1 MESSKLYLYHRA
13 SGIKTLGPGLRY
25 AIWTQGCIHNCKNC
39 IAPDTHPLDKNG
51 YWLGIEELYL
61 EIEEN
66 MKKENIR
73 GITISG
79 GEPFLQAKPLV
90 ELIKRLKERT
100 QLDIICFTGFEYSYL
115 KNKKDKSIEYI
126 LADIDILI
134 DGKYI
139 EEKNENN
146 YLRGSSNQN
155 MIFLSERYREY
166 ENDMKNLKNRNIE
179 IMWINDR
186 EIFIAGIPYKER
198 EDK

>member
-51 YWLGIEELYL
+51 YWLGIEEIYL

-100 QLDIICFTGFEYSYL
+100 QLDIICFTGFEYSNL
-115 KNKKDKSIEYI
+115 KNKKDESIEYI
-126 LADIDILI
+126 LANIDILI

-155 MIFLSERYREY
+155 IIFLSERYREY

>member
-25 AIWTQGCIHNCKNC
+25 TIWTQGCIHNCKNC

-126 LADIDILI
+126 LANIDILI

>member
-1 MESSKLYLYHRA
+1 MESSKLYLYHRT

-79 GEPFLQAKPLV
+79 GEPLLQAEPLV

-126 LADIDILI
+126 LANIDILI

-198 EDK
+198 EEK

>member
-51 YWLGIEELYL
+51 YWLGIEEIYL

-66 MKKENIR
+66 MKKENVR

-126 LADIDILI
+126 LANIDILI

-155 MIFLSERYREY
+155 IIFLSERYREY

>member
-66 MKKENIR
+66 MKKENVR

-126 LADIDILI
+126 LANIDILI

>member
-126 LADIDILI
+126 LANIDILI

-186 EIFIAGIPYKER
+186 EIFIAGIPYKAR

>member
-126 LADIDILI
+126 LANIDILI

-186 EIFIAGIPYKER
+186 EKFIAGIPYKE
-198 EDK
+198 DK

>member
-51 YWLGIEELYL
+51 YWLGIEEIYL

-126 LADIDILI
+126 LANIDILI

>member
-25 AIWTQGCIHNCKNC
+25 AIWIQGCIHNCKNC

-79 GEPFLQAKPLV
+79 GEPFLQAKSLV

-126 LADIDILI
+126 LANIDILI

-139 EEKNENN
+139 EEKNGNN

-198 EDK
+198 EEK

>member
-79 GEPFLQAKPLV
+79 GEPLLQAEPLV

-126 LADIDILI
+126 LANIDILI

-198 EDK
+198 EEK

>member
-1 MESSKLYLYHRA
+1 
-13 SGIKTLGPGLRY
+13 
-25 AIWTQGCIHNCKNC
+25 
-39 IAPDTHPLDKNG
+39 
-51 YWLGIEELYL
+51 
-61 EIEEN
+61 
-66 MKKENIR
+66 MKKEKVR

-126 LADIDILI
+126 LANIDILI

>member
-1 MESSKLYLYHRA
+1 MENNKLYLYHRA

-100 QLDIICFTGFEYSYL
+100 QLDIICFTGFEYSNL
-115 KNKKDKSIEYI
+115 KNKKDKFIEYI
-126 LADIDILI
+126 LANIDILI

-166 ENDMKNLKNRNIE
+166 ENDMKNLKIE
-179 IMWINDR
+179 I
-186 EIFIAGIPYKER
+186 
-198 EDK
+198 

>member
-100 QLDIICFTGFEYSYL
+100 QLDIICFTGFEYSNL

-126 LADIDILI
+126 LVNIDILI

-155 MIFLSERYREY
+155 IIFLSERYREY

>member
-126 LADIDILI
+126 LANIDILI

>member
-39 IAPDTHPLDKNG
+39 IAPYTHPLDKNG

-66 MKKENIR
+66 MKKENVR

-126 LADIDILI
+126 LANIDILI

>member
-13 SGIKTLGPGLRY
+13 SGIKTLGPGFRY

-126 LADIDILI
+126 LANIDILI

-198 EDK
+198 EEK

>member
-79 GEPFLQAKPLV
+79 GEPFLQAKLLV

-126 LADIDILI
+126 LANIDILI